1 MWSSLFYGLSNSEVD
16 AQDGGKGVPTLGG
29 NADRATVDTS
39 RGTRYDVRTN
49 AVLNSKRYGADV
61 GATKKP
67 ILWRCFMHLPT
78 GKGCV
83 RMETIMQLIPLVLPI
98 WKRLRWKFRR
108 LVRYVRGFLLDAVVI
123 AAGTA
128 VVMFVW
134 YLGFVVYPTL
144 R

>member
-1 MWSSLFYGLSNSEVD
+1 
-16 AQDGGKGVPTLGG
+16 
-29 NADRATVDTS
+29 
-39 RGTRYDVRTN
+39 
-49 AVLNSKRYGADV
+49 
-61 GATKKP
+61 
-67 ILWRCFMHLPT
+67 
-78 GKGCV
+78 
-83 RMETIMQLIPLVLPI
+83 METIMQLIPLVMPI

-134 YLGFVVYPTL
+134 YLGFVVYPTM